1 MKQPQHNMTTAPQAY
16 PAPQGAPAMGVPPA
30 SPQQGAM
37 PSHPG
42 VGGSEYPAMPPVN
55 HGQAGVAPQA
65 NPQPQGVPGPAP
77 LGQQQI
83 PSGYPASQVQPGP
96 GAVPAPQ
103 AQLHP
108 HSAQPMQGQM
118 PGMPDGGQQPMAA
131 SQTGVDDGHEG
142 GRKAL
147 PRISIHSFCERP
159 DTAAA
164 IQATTRDWRMARTN
178 VKIYM
183 GGLLAAIEYYR
194 NESTPALII
203 FESALRG
210 PELFAQLEQL
220 AAVCDAG
227 TKVVMIGAVNDIRLY
242 RELMEQGLDEY
253 LVPPLQPLTLISS
266 ISELYADPENP
277 FVGKV
282 VAFFGAKGGVGSST
296 MAHNMAWALSAHM
309 GQETA
314 LIDMDS
320 SWGTT
325 GLDFNYDNTKGL
337 EEALADHERL
347 DETLLDRIMVRHTEK
362 LSILPA
368 AASLGSTQP
377 TTVEAYETLVD
388 GVRMLSPLTVLDMPH
403 IWLDW
408 SSQILKSADEIVIT
422 ATPDLANLR
431 NTKNLVDFLKAC
443 RPNDPEPLLILN
455 KTGVPKVAEIPVKDF
470 AAAIGVKPAVVM
482 GYDPVVYTEAANDG
496 KMLCDIK
503 AAAPAFDGIMYLA
516 HRLRTGNFP
525 VQQTGKKGL
534 KLKVGKKDSVE
545 GTEKKSGGFLAK
557 LKKRK

>member
-1 MKQPQHNMTTAPQAY
+1 MKQPLPNMTSAPQAY
-16 PAPQGAPAMGVPPA
+16 PVPQAHPAPQQVA
-30 SPQQGAM
+30 SPQQAIMPPPNGA
-37 PSHPG
+37 S
-42 VGGSEYPAMPPVN
+42 YPAMPLAN
-55 HGQAGVAPQA
+55 HTQPMTAPQGM
-65 NPQPQGVPGPAP
+65 PQPVASPVIAQPAQTQSAP
-77 LGQQQI
+77 T
-83 PSGYPASQVQPGP
+83 GYAPAQPQPGMP
-96 GAVPAPQ
+96 SYPT
-103 AQLHP
+103 
-108 HSAQPMQGQM
+108 QGQM
-118 PGMPDGGQQPMAA
+118 PPSMSGNPQHMMPAPQPL
-131 SQTGVDDGHEG
+131 GFDDEHEG

-147 PRISIHSFCERP
+147 PRISIHAFCERP
-159 DTAAA
+159 DTAQT

-194 NESTPALII
+194 NEGTPALII
-203 FESALRG
+203 FESGMRG

-220 AAVCDAG
+220 ASVCDEG

-242 RELMEQGLDEY
+242 RDLMEQGLSEY
-253 LVPPLQPLTLISS
+253 LVPPLHPLTLISS
-266 ISELYADPENP
+266 ISELYADPDNP

-282 VAFFGAKGGVGSST
+282 IAFFGAKGGVGSST

-309 GQETA
+309 DQETA
-314 LIDMDS
+314 LVDMDS

-377 TTVEAYETLVD
+377 TSVAAYETLVD
-388 GVRMLSPLTVLDMPH
+388 GVRTLSPLTVLDMPH
-403 IWLDW
+403 IWSEW

-431 NTKNLVDFLKAC
+431 NTKNLVEFLKAC

-455 KTGVPKVAEIPVKDF
+455 KTGVPKTAEIPLKDF

-525 VQQTGKKGL
+525 IQSTGKRGM
-534 KLKVGKKDSVE
+534 KLKGAKKE
-545 GTEKKSGGFLAK
+545 KTGETGKKSGGFLSK
-557 LKKRK
+557 IKKRK